1 MQVPNLRLNTF
12 GLAEKGSYS
21 NGTPKNSQFSTA
33 PKWTGQCVKDRRS
46 RVLPVDFGS
55 SSDNSP
61 QYCRKKCRSQ
71 EYAFY
76 GVEYGR
82 QCFCGNTPP
91 AQSEVVADSQCGY
104 KCPADSTS
112 KAAAA
117 GDSTSTRQ
125 VRDPDNCSK
134 W

>member
-1 MQVPNLRLNTF
+1 MYEQL
-12 GLAEKGSYS
+12 
-21 NGTPKNSQFSTA
+21 STV

-71 EYAFY
+71 EYAFS

-91 AQSEVVADSQCGY
+91 AQSELVADSQCSY

-112 KAAAA
+112 KCGGSWRLNIYETGEAL
-117 GDSTSTRQ
+117 
-125 VRDPDNCSK
+125 
-134 W
+134 

>member
-1 MQVPNLRLNTF
+1 LKTF
-12 GLAEKGSYS
+12 GLAEKGKYF
-21 NGTPKNSQFSTA
+21 NGTSKYEQLSTV

-71 EYAFY
+71 EYAFS

-91 AQSEVVADSQCGY
+91 AQSELVADSQCSY

-112 KAAAA
+112 KCGGSWRLNIYETGEAL
-117 GDSTSTRQ
+117 
-125 VRDPDNCSK
+125 
-134 W
+134 